1 MCPPFPPPRALP
13 RPALPQSLR
22 IMKAQMDA
30 LVLEAATK
38 GARLDELEE
47 ELVGVSFPNWLQP
60 KPKMPVCMRCAVFV
74 SVNPNPA

>member
-1 MCPPFPPPRALP
+1 MSYPLPASLLPSPCPSPSVL
-13 RPALPQSLR
+13 LQSLR

-30 LVLEAATK
+30 LVTEAATK

-60 KPKMPVCMRCAVFV
+60 KPKLPVCRTVFV
-74 SVNPNPA
+74 P